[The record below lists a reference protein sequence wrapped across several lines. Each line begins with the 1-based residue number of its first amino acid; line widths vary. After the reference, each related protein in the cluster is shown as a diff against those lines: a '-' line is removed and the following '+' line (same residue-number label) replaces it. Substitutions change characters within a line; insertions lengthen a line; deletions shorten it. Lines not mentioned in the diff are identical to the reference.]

1 MYNQGNLAVVE
12 EREQGMMF
20 RFPDMEGAADFTKE
34 ELEDDTDGISLA
46 FPRAKIPGGGSTLF
60 ELPGEDPT
68 KPEYVEKMEGV
79 ILYHHAANGYWAGEP
94 NDEDKAPICVSLDGK
109 VGYGDPGG
117 LCTKCGL
124 NAFGSGE
131 DGRGKACKNQ
141 RYLYLLQDG
150 EFIPWVIYLPPTSL
164 RSFNRFMNVAFLYRN
179 RPSYGSVVELT
190 LHREDKPT
198 AHAVVDFRKVRD
210 FSGTELA
217 RAKAFANAFRSQAK
231 VMLQDRIQ
239 TITDQQNSG
248 CDYDGFDKKAA
259 AGSFSIGVGAIVDG
273 ERDELPL

>member
-1 MYNQGNLAVVE
+1 MYNHTNLAVAE
-12 EREQGMMF
+12 EQDQELMF
-20 RFPDMEGAADFTKE
+20 RFPDMEGASDFSRE
-34 ELEDDTDGISLA
+34 ELEDDADGIRLS

-60 ELPGEDPT
+60 ELPGEDST
-68 KPEYVEKMEGV
+68 KLEYVEKMVGV
-79 ILYHHAANGYWAGEP
+79 ILYHHAANGYWVGEP
-94 NDEDKAPICVSLDGK
+94 NDEDKAPICASLDGK

-117 LCTKCGL
+117 LCAGCSL
-124 NAFGSGE
+124 NRFGSSE

-164 RSFNRFMNVAFLYRN
+164 RSFSRFMNVAFLYRN

-217 RAKAFANAFRSQAK
+217 RAKAFANAFRNQAK
-231 VMLQDRIQ
+231 DMLQERAQ
-239 TITDQQNSG
+239 AITAQQDNG
-248 CDYDGFDKKAA
+248 YEYDGFGKKEKD
-259 AGSFSIGVGAIVDG
+259 GSFSIRNGAGTDM
-273 ERDELPL
+273 ELDKLPL